1 MAKHALAP
9 VTASPPT
16 IRTPKALHHE
26 LRESVAIACALE
38 KIAQCALDEGEFPPE
53 ELDSLHALTTLNRR
67 NLEDIKAGVDE
78 LAIEGGNHD

>member
-38 KIAQCALDEGEFPPE
+38 KMAQCALDEGEYPAE
-53 ELDSLHALTTLNRR
+53 ELDNLHALISRHR
-67 NLEDIKAGVDE
+67 HDLEAIKNALAE
-78 LAIEGGNHD
+78 LAMGGGL